1 MKKGEDFMSKENLSK
16 IFDNLIDIKELCLGF
31 DNCNYCPLLNS
42 PICKNQKPKDWNV
55 NNPNNPIFKF
65 F

>member
-1 MKKGEDFMSKENLSK
+1 MFVSTERLSS
-16 IFDNLIDIKELCLGF
+16 IFDTLIEIKELCLGQKE
-31 DNCNYCPLLNS
+31 CIKCPLCKS
-42 PICKNQKPKDWNV
+42 PICGKEKPCDWVV